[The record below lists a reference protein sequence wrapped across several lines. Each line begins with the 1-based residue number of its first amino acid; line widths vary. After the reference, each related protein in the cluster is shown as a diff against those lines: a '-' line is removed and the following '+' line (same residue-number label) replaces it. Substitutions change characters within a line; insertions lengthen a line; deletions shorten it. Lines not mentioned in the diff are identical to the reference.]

1 MDIGT
6 CEFSLKRIYALS
18 TIGPELETGSLEI
31 SMIDTFIID
40 TVQGDTYIIYNDN
53 KLEFYIL
60 GQLKLYLPCTAVGND
75 VYIMDDNIDLSIYD
89 ASGKIFNWP
98 GGKKIIFSGNELQIL
113 DDTDEILFYI

>member
-75 VYIMDDNIDLSIYD
+75 VYVTDDGDLSIYD
-89 ASGKIFNWP
+89 SSGKIFIWP
-98 GGKKIIFSGNELQIL
+98 GGKKIIFSGKELQIL
-113 DDTDEILFYI
+113 DDADEILFYI